1 MHTHSQPAL
10 SRLLKTA
17 TTRCRRHPTFIETST
32 VFHIDSGGIACF
44 LLAVDE
50 ILSEKLPR
58 SPSLAPI
65 SVSCRTYPPAGN
77 SNRQRAQSNDENA
90 EFQAGGLPSGNQ
102 RAAGKEETI
111 IEAALENRQVY
122 GFRNRGTSGRLR
134 QLMKQQKNRAK
145 CAAKFG
151 FKNRGTSCKLAPV
164 LAGKIIRQESLDWLA

>member
-90 EFQAGGLPSGNQ
+90 EFQAGGHPRQLPGNEGQ
-102 RAAGKEETI
+102 RGRKKTI

-134 QLMKQQKNRAK
+134 Q
-145 CAAKFG
+145 C
-151 FKNRGTSCKLAPV
+151 
-164 LAGKIIRQESLDWLA
+164 